1 MRHGLCL
8 RTLNHTLE
16 SEAPHDGAKLG
27 AHAQSQAPAIG
38 RGRQAIYTTGLTRR
52 SHLRGRTATMARVG
66 FADHAMQAARKESWQ
81 ALEAGLLRHRPQQPG
96 SWSRTARNHVFGIST
111 ARSSQHASRAQRPG
125 MPTATGSPSSSR
137 HSCSQSQA
145 LRAAAAT
152 AAAQRR
158 QLIARQGGVEGE
170 AAAAGAVV
178 VARHG
183 WRWRWWRVVATS
195 LAVASQLLKVVARQ
209 EVVEVAAGSSRA
221 RVRARCGRRQRRGRR
236 RG

>member
-1 MRHGLCL
+1 
-8 RTLNHTLE
+8 
-16 SEAPHDGAKLG
+16 
-27 AHAQSQAPAIG
+27 
-38 RGRQAIYTTGLTRR
+38 
-52 SHLRGRTATMARVG
+52 
-66 FADHAMQAARKESWQ
+66 MQAAWKESWQ
-81 ALEAGLLRHRPQQPG
+81 ALESGLLRHRPQQPG

-111 ARSSQHASRAQRPG
+111 ARSSQHTPRAQRPR
-125 MPTATGSPSSSR
+125 MPAATGSPSSSR

-170 AAAAGAVV
+170 AGAAGAVV
-178 VARHG
+178 LARHG

-209 EVVEVAAGSSRA
+209 EIVEVAAGSSRA
-221 RVRARCGRRQRRGRR
+221 RVRACGGRRRRRGRGRR
-236 RG
+236 RPPGRRRRHRATAGAVAAKLIKIGAAEVGLERGASAACACV